1 MITVF
6 VGDVHEYLA
15 VIAQSQD
22 PSAKLV
28 TEKNYKKLA
37 SGTWYCSL
45 GDFQNPKNFV
55 QVLQQA
61 DEIIYTP
68 PNEWSNTSTQL
79 ETEKQLL
86 DLKILELCTVRNIDH
101 LSWPKLKTLLDLSD
115 VRKIEGPQIW
125 VAGCSIS
132 HGMGVAPNQRYGQLV
147 ADRLNLPVSFLTC
160 PGSSIAWAGDQL
172 LRTDIRTGDTVIWGL
187 TSWERLCY
195 YTNNGIAHVNGSYY
209 TAHPE
214 FDTTV
219 PLSELSSQN
228 QLYQSIV
235 KIHEVINFCDKI
247 HVNYVLAGLLTDLW
261 RYAIINDHYISLTEV
276 YPAYPKDMLN
286 LDPHPGPDMH
296 KWYAEQIL
304 KKLNC

>member
-22 PSAKLV
+22 PTAKLV

-37 SGTWYCSL
+37 AGTWYCSL
-45 GDFQNPKNFV
+45 GDFQNSKTFV
-55 QVLQQA
+55 QALQQA

-68 PNEWSNTSTQL
+68 PNEWSSTSIQL

-86 DLKILELCTVRNIDH
+86 DLKILNFCKVRNIDN
-101 LSWPKLKTLLDLSD
+101 LSWPKLKTFLDLSA

-132 HGMGVAPNQRYGQLV
+132 HGMGVPSNQRYGQLV

-172 LRTDIRTGDTVIWGL
+172 LRSDIRTGDTVIWGL
-187 TSWERLCY
+187 TSLERLCY
-195 YTNNGIAHVNGSYY
+195 YSNNYVAHVNQSYY
-209 TAHPE
+209 TTHPE

-247 HVNYVLAGLLTDLW
+247 HVNYVLAGILTDLSH
-261 RYAIINDHYISLTEV
+261 YTIINDHYISLTEGC
-276 YPAYPKDMLN
+276 PDYPKDMLGT
-286 LDPHPGPDMH
+286 DTHPGPLTH
-296 KWYAEQIL
+296 KWYADQIL
-304 KKLNC
+304 KKLN